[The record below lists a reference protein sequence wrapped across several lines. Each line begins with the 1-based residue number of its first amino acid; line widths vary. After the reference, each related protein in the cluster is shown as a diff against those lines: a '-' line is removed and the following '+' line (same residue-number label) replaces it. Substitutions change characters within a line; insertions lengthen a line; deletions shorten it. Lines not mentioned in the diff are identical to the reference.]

1 MSATPPGNSV
11 ISNEFSIPRLLFLIS
26 TCLTVSLVPNNTF
39 LPWNHP
45 FVIMAAV
52 VAVVQLLLKRSKI
65 GPMVQTL

>member
-1 MSATPPGNSV
+1 MPATPSSNSV
-11 ISNEFSIPRLLFLIS
+11 IACEFSSLFLLFLIS

-45 FVIMAAV
+45 FVIMTAAA
-52 VAVVQLLLKRSKI
+52 AVVQLLLKRSKI

>member
-1 MSATPPGNSV
+1 MSATPPSNSV
-11 ISNEFSIPRLLFLIS
+11 ISNEFSVPRLLFLIS

-45 FVIMAAV
+45 FVIMTAAA
-52 VAVVQLLLKRSKI
+52 AVVQLLLKRSKI

>member
-26 TCLTVSLVPNNTF
+26 TCLTISMVPNNTS
-39 LPWNHP
+39 LLRNHP
-45 FVIMAAV
+45 LVIMTV